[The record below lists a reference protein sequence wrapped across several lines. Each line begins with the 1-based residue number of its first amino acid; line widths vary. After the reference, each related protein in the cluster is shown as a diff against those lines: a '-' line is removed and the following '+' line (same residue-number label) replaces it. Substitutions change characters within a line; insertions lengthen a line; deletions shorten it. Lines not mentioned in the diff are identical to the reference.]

1 MENLPDGIIL
11 IDLTGETPT
20 RYGAYQMSNEAESTA
35 IILGKQIVLN
45 KKKN

>member
-1 MENLPDGIIL
+1 MENLPDGIVL

-20 RYGAYQMSNEAESTA
+20 RYGTYQMSNEAENTA
-35 IILGKQIVLN
+35 IILGKQIVLS